1 MHDAIKMKM
10 FGFTA
15 ALALAATTAQA
26 APIITFDSANA
37 TDGSGLTTA
46 ISGATV
52 IDFNDGA
59 MPASYSGDGGVVT
72 GFRSGRYAAPA
83 GNTTSY
89 LSVALHNPTGS
100 QEIQAGGDYN
110 YFGLYWG
117 SIDTYNM
124 LQFYDGSTLVLQ
136 LTGADVIAAG
146 TAFGNQVSAGSNRYV
161 NLFFGDDYYNRIVI
175 SSTGYAFESDN
186 HAFARVPEP
195 GTLALLGL
203 GLIGAGVMRR
213 RRAG

>member
-1 MHDAIKMKM
+1 MRNKMRIL
-10 FGFTA
+10 GFSL

-26 APIITFDSANA
+26 APIITFDSAVPA
-37 TDGSGLTTA
+37 DGSGLTTA
-46 ISGATV
+46 ISGAKV

-59 MPASYSGDGGVVT
+59 MPDGYSGDGGVVS
-72 GFRSGRYAAPA
+72 GSLSGRYAAPA

-89 LSVALHNPTGS
+89 LSVALGQRSGAH
-100 QEIQAGGDYN
+100 EILASGNFN

-117 SIDTYNM
+117 SIDNYNM
-124 LQFYDGSTLVLQ
+124 LQFFNGVNLVLQ

-146 TAFGNQVSAGSNRYV
+146 TAFGNQVAAGSNRYV
-161 NLFFGDDYYNRIVI
+161 NIFLGSDYYNRIVI
-175 SSTGYAFESDN
+175 STTNFAFESDN

-203 GLIGAGVMRR
+203 GLIGAGAMRR

>member
-1 MHDAIKMKM
+1 MRYAMKM
-10 FGFTA
+10 FGLSL
-15 ALALAATTAQA
+15 ALALAATAAQA
-26 APIITFDSANA
+26 APIITFDSTGA
-37 TDGSGLTTA
+37 TDNSGLTTS

-59 MPASYSGDGGVVT
+59 MPAAYSGNGGVVS
-72 GFRSGRYAAPA
+72 GHLSGRYAAPA
-83 GNTTSY
+83 GNSTSY
-89 LSVALHNPTGS
+89 LSVALHSPTGS
-100 QEIQAGGDYN
+100 QEILAGGNFN

-124 LQFYDGSTLVLQ
+124 LQFYDGLTLVLQ

-146 TAFGNQVSAGSNRYV
+146 AAFGNQVAAGSNRYV
-161 NLFFGDDYYNRIVI
+161 NLFFGSDYYNRIVI
-175 SSTGYAFESDN
+175 STTNWAFESDN

-203 GLIGAGVMRR
+203 SLIGAGAMRR